1 MGSFSTHFPGN
12 PDKTGNWP
20 LVLRF
25 FISIV
30 SGFHSFRKMA
40 IIVFNNQLTMKE
52 KYQDL
57 MTVLSTAEIQTLK
70 DAYAYIAVLIAGA
83 DGKMDAK
90 ELAWAEKIVQ
100 IRSFS
105 GDERLF
111 HLHEEITKELPGK
124 IKEVIGSMPADLP
137 TRNKVFS
144 AEIEKLNPILA
155 SLDPFMGNYMYKGY
169 LSFAERTA
177 KSSGGFLSFFAIG
190 PEEKKWIK
198 LPMLHAIAYN
208 PDDEEEE

>member
-1 MGSFSTHFPGN
+1 MS
-12 PDKTGNWP
+12 
-20 LVLRF
+20 
-25 FISIV
+25 
-30 SGFHSFRKMA
+30 
-40 IIVFNNQLTMKE
+40 
-52 KYQDL
+52 
-57 MTVLSTAEIQTLK
+57 VLSAAEIQTLK
-70 DAYAYIAVLIAGA
+70 DTYAYIAVLIAGA
-83 DGKMDAK
+83 DGKMDTK

-124 IKEVIGSMPADLP
+124 IKEVIGSMPQDLP
-137 TRNKVFS
+137 TRNKAFS

-155 SLDPFMGNYMYKGY
+155 SLDPFMGSYLYKGF
-169 LSFAERTA
+169 LSFAERIA

-198 LPMLHAIAYN
+198 LPMLHTIAYSA
-208 PDDEEEE
+208 DEEE

>member
-1 MGSFSTHFPGN
+1 
-12 PDKTGNWP
+12 
-20 LVLRF
+20 
-25 FISIV
+25 
-30 SGFHSFRKMA
+30 
-40 IIVFNNQLTMKE
+40 MKE

-57 MTVLSTAEIQTLK
+57 MAVLSAEEIQTLK
-70 DAYAYIAVLIAGA
+70 DTYAYIAVLIAGA
-83 DGKMDAK
+83 DGKMDTK

-124 IKEVIGSMPADLP
+124 IKEVIASMNPDLP
-137 TRNKVFS
+137 ARNKALS

-155 SLDPFMGNYMYKGY
+155 SLDPFMANYLYKGF
-169 LSFAERTA
+169 LSFAERIA

-198 LPMLHAIAYN
+198 LPMLHAIAYSS
-208 PDDEEEE
+208 DEEE